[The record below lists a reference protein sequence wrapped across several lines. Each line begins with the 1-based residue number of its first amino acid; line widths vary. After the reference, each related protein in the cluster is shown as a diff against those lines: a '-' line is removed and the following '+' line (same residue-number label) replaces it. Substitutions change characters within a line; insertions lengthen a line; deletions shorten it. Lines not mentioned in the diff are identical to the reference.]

1 MTPTRPRT
9 LVAVAVVCAAAAW
22 LAVRASYAGLPPLPW
37 TAIPA
42 LLLLAF
48 GEVLI
53 GRNLVARRRGRR
65 SSKPLEPMA
74 VARLA
79 ALAKASSVAAAIFGG
94 LAAGFVIYVAGSLDK
109 AVPRHDAIA
118 ALVTL
123 AAAGA
128 LVAAALYLEQSCRA
142 PRPPGNDEGTPP
154 RS

>member
-22 LAVRASYAGLPPLPW
+22 LAVRASYAGLPALPW

-79 ALAKASSVAAAIFGG
+79 ALAKASSVVAAIFGG